1 MSTIAL
7 LYPIPI
13 GERSIAMNMSVCLS
27 LCPIAF
33 IGNDMTRIGQMFD
46 AYYHSVAVARSSS
59 GCVAIGYVRTSSWC
73 MTTR

>member
-33 IGNDMTRIGQMFD
+33 IGNDMTRIGQMSPLLGPLL
-46 AYYHSVAVARSSS
+46 AALR
-59 GCVAIGYVRTSSWC
+59 
-73 MTTR
+73 